1 MWLSL
6 NIVPV
11 PSVHRFKLNQRIYNI
26 LYFFESQ
33 VISFSQVGIQFWI
46 WHFKFVSSWFGSC
59 CFWEYILLRNYSN
72 FPDKHSFD
80 RVKLFRNIKHFENRW
95 HKIGPSK
102 LMFRRFSFMIKR
114 IQLWWRRY
122 SARMHNLR
130 NVVSK
135 QWRQMERHIVVE
147 ELRKVLPVKINKLPT
162 VSSSFCFQ
170 NHFTVVS

>member
-1 MWLSL
+1 
-6 NIVPV
+6 
-11 PSVHRFKLNQRIYNI
+11 
-26 LYFFESQ
+26 
-33 VISFSQVGIQFWI
+33 
-46 WHFKFVSSWFGSC
+46 
-59 CFWEYILLRNYSN
+59 
-72 FPDKHSFD
+72 
-80 RVKLFRNIKHFENRW
+80 
-95 HKIGPSK
+95 
-102 LMFRRFSFMIKR
+102 MIKR

-147 ELRKVLPVKINKLPT
+147 ELRKVHPAKIKKTPMI